1 MPYVKKQSHLGRRI
15 VLIVLIVL
23 TVLALGAAGL
33 FAWQMYQEEQ
43 NRQQEQLEPEPERVV
58 IPDGYFAP
66 ASYAP
71 ASLDSVLALE
81 MNGVLVDTLMPD
93 GRVIFPAQGL
103 ESTPVDVMSLLCRK
117 AEERDLTVSAVFHVT
132 GVRFEGGQALQSPVV
147 R

>member
-71 ASLDSVLALE
+71 ASLSTSNHLIKLLPGTDFYTDSQA
-81 MNGVLVDTLMPD
+81 GTL
-93 GRVIFPAQGL
+93 
-103 ESTPVDVMSLLCRK
+103 S
-117 AEERDLTVSAVFHVT
+117 
-132 GVRFEGGQALQSPVV
+132 SPL